1 LIAQVSSYGY
11 DTPGRID
18 MPLTIKV
25 IDTDNELFTS
35 FQRSLQTTLEGIEE
49 RIKTKAADTGQVS
62 D

>member
-1 LIAQVSSYGY
+1 
-11 DTPGRID
+11 

-35 FQRSLQTTLEGIEE
+35 FQTSLQTTLEGIEE